1 MWKWL
6 KLKAITTIASGI
18 GLNDPRLY
26 HYFGAAE
33 TFAGETISIE
43 SAMRIDTVWA
53 CVRLIASTISTLPM
67 QTFQKLPDGR
77 GKLIRDVPLYFLL
90 HDQPN
95 ADMTATTF
103 WAAMVACLL
112 LWGNAYAAIDRRSD
126 GTVIALMPLLPNRL
140 TVTRETD
147 GSLTYHYAWQN
158 FRRDYTEYEIFHVKG
173 FSMDGYMGLSPISQ
187 ARETL
192 GIAVAAEKSAA
203 SFFRN
208 SMRPSLVL
216 KSPNFLNDTQR
227 ERFGDAWME
236 KFTGSI
242 NSGRVPLIE
251 GGWSL
256 DQITMKPEDAQLL
269 ASRAYSV
276 EQICRLY
283 GVSPVMVGHMDK
295 STAWGTGL
303 EQMNL
308 WFLTYGLRPWLR
320 AIEQEITRS
329 VLTPA
334 QRILY
339 YCEFNVDSLLR
350 TDSEKRANMMKTLV
364 DAGINTP
371 NEMRSKNND
380 PPLEGGDKLTMASG
394 RMPLDTLGQ
403 QPATPPPFPPPDPGQ
418 QPGRA
423 PPAAQA
429 GA

>member
-1 MWKWL
+1 
-6 KLKAITTIASGI
+6 
-18 GLNDPRLY
+18 
-26 HYFGAAE
+26 
-33 TFAGETISIE
+33 
-43 SAMRIDTVWA
+43 
-53 CVRLIASTISTLPM
+53 
-67 QTFQKLPDGR
+67 
-77 GKLIRDVPLYFLL
+77 
-90 HDQPN
+90 
-95 ADMTATTF
+95 
-103 WAAMVACLL
+103 
-112 LWGNAYAAIDRRSD
+112 
-126 GTVIALMPLLPNRL
+126 
-140 TVTRETD
+140 
-147 GSLTYHYAWQN
+147 
-158 FRRDYTEYEIFHVKG
+158 
-173 FSMDGYMGLSPISQ
+173 
-187 ARETL
+187 
-192 GIAVAAEKSAA
+192 
-203 SFFRN
+203 
-208 SMRPSLVL
+208 MRPSMVL
-216 KSPNFLNDTQR
+216 KAPLFLNDTQR

-236 KFTGSI
+236 KFTGSV
-242 NSGRVPLIE
+242 SAGRVPLLE

-276 EQICRLY
+276 EQICRWF

-380 PPLEGGDKLTMASG
+380 PPLDGGDKLTMASG
-394 RMPLDTLGQ
+394 RMPLDALGQ

-418 QPGRA
+418 QPGRG
-423 PPAAQA
+423 PPAAQT